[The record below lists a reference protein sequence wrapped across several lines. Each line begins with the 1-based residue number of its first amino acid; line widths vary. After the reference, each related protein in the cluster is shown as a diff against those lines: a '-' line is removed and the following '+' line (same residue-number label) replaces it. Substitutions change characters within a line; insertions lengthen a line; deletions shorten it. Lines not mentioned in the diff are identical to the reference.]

1 MYLCTNSCAKMKIS
15 LIQFDIFWEDISKNL
30 AVLKNKIP
38 QIPHDTDIIVLPE
51 MFSTGFTMNPENV
64 AETEQGESLDWMI
77 KTAKQMQKA
86 IVGSLAIKENDNYY
100 NRLYFVFPD
109 GSYQSYD
116 KRHLFTLAGEDKK
129 YTYGSKKLIINY
141 KDWKFCLLICYD
153 LRFPV
158 FSRNTEDY
166 DALIYIANWPER
178 RINAWDILL
187 RARAVENMSYT
198 IGVNRIGTDINDNHY
213 TGHTQVIDTLGNYI
227 LPPQTTKGIFTVILD
242 KKQQNELREKLGFL
256 NDRDDFSLNH

>member
-1 MYLCTNSCAKMKIS
+1 MKIS
-15 LIQFDIFWEDISKNL
+15 LVQFDIIWEDISKNL
-30 AVLKNKIP
+30 EILEQKIQQIP
-38 QIPHDTDIIVLPE
+38 QDVDVIILPE

-64 AETEQGESLDWMI
+64 AETEQGASVNWMI
-77 KTAKQMQKA
+77 KTAQQFQKA

-109 GSYQSYD
+109 GSYQSYN

-129 YTYGSKKLIINY
+129 YARGSEKLVVNY
-141 KDWKFCLLICYD
+141 KDWKLCLLICYD

-158 FSRNTEDY
+158 FSRNTEKY
-166 DALIYIANWPER
+166 DALIYVANWPKK
-178 RINAWDILL
+178 RISAWDILL

-198 IGVNRIGTDINDNHY
+198 IGVNRVGTDINDNHY

-227 LPPQTTKGIFTVILD
+227 LAPQTTDSIFTVVLD
-242 KKQQNELREKLGFL
+242 KKQQDELREKLGFL
-256 NDRDDFSLNH
+256 NDRDDFLLNH

>member
-1 MYLCTNSCAKMKIS
+1 MKIS
-15 LIQFDIFWEDISKNL
+15 LVQFDIIWEDISKNL
-30 AVLKNKIP
+30 EILEQKIQQIP
-38 QIPHDTDIIVLPE
+38 QDVDVIILPE

-64 AETEQGESLDWMI
+64 AETEQGKSVNWMI
-77 KTAKQMQKA
+77 KTAQQTQKA
-86 IVGSLAIKENDNYY
+86 IIGSLAIKENDNYY

-109 GSYQSYD
+109 GSYQSYN

-129 YTYGSKKLIINY
+129 YTRGSEKLLVNY
-141 KDWKFCLLICYD
+141 KDWKLCLMICYD

-166 DALIYIANWPER
+166 DALIYVANWPER

-198 IGVNRIGTDINDNHY
+198 IGVNRVGTDLNDNHY

-227 LPPQTTKGIFTVILD
+227 LAPETKDGIFTVVLD
-242 KKQQNELREKLGFL
+242 KKQQDELREKLGFL
-256 NDRDDFSLNH
+256 NDRDDFLLNH